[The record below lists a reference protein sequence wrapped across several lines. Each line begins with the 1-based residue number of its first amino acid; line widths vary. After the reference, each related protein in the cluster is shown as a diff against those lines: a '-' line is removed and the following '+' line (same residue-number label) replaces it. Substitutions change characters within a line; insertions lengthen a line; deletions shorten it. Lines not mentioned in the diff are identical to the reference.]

1 MNALATDDMYGLLG
15 KEAGFSRTQRI
26 FAWLVCL
33 GVACITAEC

>member
-1 MNALATDDMYGLLG
+1 MHLQLTIWIELLG